1 MSRRVDEA
9 LDKLQKL
16 AGVGAPFAART
27 GAEARYNEAYQQDV
41 REGIA
46 SQLKAKYRR
55 GNVGKRMAGGGSGA
69 GKGQSKGQPHPDV
82 HGFRRHGYRVEARW
96 NPRDKSN
103 AESTNAAK
111 AAE

>member
-1 MSRRVDEA
+1 MATKFDEA

-27 GAEARYNEAYQQDV
+27 GAEARYGDAYQEEV
-41 REGIA
+41 RNGTKP
-46 SQLKAKYRR
+46 QLKAKYRR

-82 HGFRRHGYRVEARW
+82 HGFRRKGYRVEAKW
-96 NPRDKSN
+96 NPRDKATASS
-103 AESTNAAK
+103 ESPA
-111 AAE
+111 